1 MNATVVVA
9 VKVSEY
15 KMNNVQ
21 LLFPTPVFIHQLEG
35 KELDDVQSQIDSKIN
50 QIKQS
55 KQISPWGDNLTTTFD
70 FQGCND
76 LVKFNLTNL
85 LNIISEQSEKFC
97 KDIGYDNPKFKL
109 IESWFNFTTQNG
121 YQYDH
126 SHPLSR
132 LSGIYYYSTTI
143 EDGGTRFRDPNPI
156 THFAGWPYD
165 KLGRDSVLSEPKV
178 GKLILFPSWLVHRV
192 DKNNT
197 QNERIT
203 IAFNLA

>member
-1 MNATVVVA
+1 VDA

-35 KELDDVQSQIDSKIN
+35 NEFNLVQSEIDSKIN
-50 QIKQS
+50 QIRTTRQT
-55 KQISPWGDNLTTTFD
+55 SPWGDSVETTFN

-76 LVKFNLTNL
+76 LINFNITSL
-85 LNIISEQSEKFC
+85 LDIIDKYSKQFC
-97 KDIGYDNPKFKL
+97 KDIGYENPQFKL
-109 IESWFNFTTQNG
+109 IESWFNFTNQNG

-132 LSGIYYYSTTI
+132 LSGIYYYATTG

-165 KLGRDSVLSEPKV
+165 KLGRDSVLSKPNV
-178 GKLILFPSWLVHRV
+178 GKLVLFPSWLVHRV

-197 QNERIT
+197 QTERISV
-203 IAFNLA
+203 AFNLA